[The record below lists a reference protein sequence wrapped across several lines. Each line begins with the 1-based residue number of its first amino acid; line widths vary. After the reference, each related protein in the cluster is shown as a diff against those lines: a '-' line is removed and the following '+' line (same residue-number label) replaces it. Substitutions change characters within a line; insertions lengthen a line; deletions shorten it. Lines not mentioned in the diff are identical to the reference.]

1 MRTNNQLEQALLNV
15 GFAKVAE
22 GKIKTTGQP
31 VPEHD
36 IKPDWAQL
44 TRKEQ
49 DYYIKNIAGKRVT

>member
-49 DYYIKNIAGKRVT
+49 DYYIKNIGS

>member
-36 IKPDWAQL
+36 EKPNWAQL
-44 TRKEQ
+44 SKQEQAEYRK
-49 DYYIKNIAGKRVT
+49 IFTA

>member
-1 MRTNNQLEQALLNV
+1 MRTHNQLEQALLNV

-22 GKIKTTGQP
+22 GTIKTAGQP

-44 TRKEQ
+44 SKQEQ
-49 DYYIKNIAGKRVT
+49 AEYREIFTA

>member
-15 GFAKVAE
+15 GFAKVVE
-22 GKIKTTGQP
+22 GKIKTKGQP

-49 DYYIKNIAGKRVT
+49 DYYIKNIGS

>member
-1 MRTNNQLEQALLNV
+1 MRTHNQLEQALLNV

-22 GKIKTTGQP
+22 GKIKTAGQP

-44 TRKEQ
+44 SKQEQ
-49 DYYIKNIAGKRVT
+49 AEYREIFTA